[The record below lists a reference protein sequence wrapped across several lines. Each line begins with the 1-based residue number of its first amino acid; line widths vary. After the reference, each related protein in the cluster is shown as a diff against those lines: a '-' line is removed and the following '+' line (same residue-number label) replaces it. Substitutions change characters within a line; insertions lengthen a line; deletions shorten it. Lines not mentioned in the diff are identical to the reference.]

1 MGMIKKVNH
10 KVVMLKN
17 SNAWMLG
24 CPDGYVCILYIEYKL

>member
-17 SNAWMLG
+17 SNAWMPG
-24 CPDGYVCILYIEYKL
+24 CLRLHTLYRI